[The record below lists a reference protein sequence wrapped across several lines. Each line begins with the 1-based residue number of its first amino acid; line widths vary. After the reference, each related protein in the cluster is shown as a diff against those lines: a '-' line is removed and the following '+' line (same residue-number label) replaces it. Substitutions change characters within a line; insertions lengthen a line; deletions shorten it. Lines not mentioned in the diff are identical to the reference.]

1 MSNLTVSLS
10 PHVRAQSST
19 RRIMLDVLIALIPAV
34 VFAVYWFGFS
44 VLVTILLSM
53 AAAIGSEA
61 LMQKA
66 LRRPITVDDGSAA
79 VTGLLLAL
87 TLPAGVP
94 WYVPV
99 LGAAFAIVIAK
110 QVFGGLGD
118 NFVNPALAG
127 RAFLLASFPVAMT
140 TFPAVADAVSSATPL
155 SSEFAGTVDYAQAFL
170 GRIGGSI
177 GEVSKLALLAG
188 AAYLLVR
195 RVIDWRVPVSYLGTL
210 AVLNLAFGE
219 PVLDSVLLGGT
230 VLGAFFMATDY
241 VTSPISH
248 RGQLIFGVGCGLITV
263 FIRYFGS
270 YSEGVCYAILTM
282 NLAVWILDKAIR
294 PARFGVVKAARAR
307 KKEVAAK

>member
-195 RVIDWRVPVSYLGTL
+195 RVIDWRVPGELPGDPGRAEPGLWRARARQRAAGRHGPWRLLHGHGLRHLSRARLGPRCST
-210 AVLNLAFGE
+210 ASASAAINFAIRQW
-219 PVLDSVLLGGT
+219 
-230 VLGAFFMATDY
+230 GAY
-241 VTSPISH
+241 P
-248 RGQLIFGVGCGLITV
+248 
-263 FIRYFGS
+263 
-270 YSEGVCYAILTM
+270 EGVTYAILLM
-282 NLAVWILDKAIR
+282 NIASPLLERATR
-294 PARFGVVKAARAR
+294 PRKYGEVKRRA
-307 KKEVAAK
+307 